1 MKVDPQVLRLLQTIG
16 NRMVELEHPPLDQL
30 TPKQSRDYYEVA
42 REYFKEL
49 PVEGVTVD
57 DSSFKGRSGNDIPVR
72 IYTPEGEGPFPVL
85 VYFHGGGWVF
95 GNIDSSDNI
104 CRYFSCHAQTVVVS
118 VDYRL
123 APEHKYP
130 AAFHDALDAIT
141 WVSNEAGHWNT
152 DPHRLAVGGESSGGN
167 LAAASAI
174 YFMDNHGIEIA
185 HQFLITPV
193 LDYNFDTDSYRAN
206 YTYNLTNEKMKW
218 FFQHYLNREEEGR
231 DVFVSPLR
239 IKKMAGLPPTL
250 MVTAEYDPLREEAFA
265 YAERLQASGV
275 SVTHHH
281 FEDLVHSFINMSGV
295 VDRSAE
301 ALESITRTLKE
312 MLHR

>member
-1 MKVDPQVLRLLQTIG
+1 MKVDAQVLHLLKTIG
-16 NRMVELEHPPLDQL
+16 DRMIELEHPPLDQL
-30 TPKQSRDYYEVA
+30 TPKQSREYYKVA
-42 REYFKEL
+42 RGYFKDMS
-49 PVEGVTVD
+49 VGGVAVD
-57 DSSFKGRSGNDIPVR
+57 DSSFQGRSGNEVPVK

-95 GNIDSSDNI
+95 GDVDSSDNV
-104 CRYFSCHAQTVVVS
+104 CRYFSRHAQTVVAS

-130 AAFHDALDAIT
+130 AAFHDALDAVT
-141 WVSNEAGHWNT
+141 WVANEAHQWNI
-152 DPHRLAVGGESSGGN
+152 DLKRLAVGGESSGGN

-174 YFMDNHGIEIA
+174 YFRDDEEIEIS

-193 LDYNFDTDSYRAN
+193 LDYNFDTESYRAN

-218 FFQHYLNREEEGR
+218 FFQHYLKEEEDGR

-239 IKKMAGLPPTL
+239 IQNMAELPSTL
-250 MVTAEYDPLREEAFA
+250 MVTAEYDPLREEAFV
-265 YAERLQASGV
+265 YADRLQATGV
-275 SVTHHH
+275 SVNHFH
-281 FEDLVHSFINMSGV
+281 FEDLVHSFINMAGV

-301 ALESITRTLKE
+301 ALEKMTRTLKE
-312 MLHR
+312 MLHE

>member
-1 MKVDPQVLRLLQTIG
+1 MKVDPQVLRLLKTIG
-16 NRMVELEHPPLDQL
+16 NRMVELEHPALDQL
-30 TPKQSRDYYEVA
+30 TPAQSRDYYEVA

-49 PVEGVTVD
+49 PVDGVTVF
-57 DSSFKGRSGNDIPVR
+57 DSSFQGRSGNEVPVR

-104 CRYFSCHAQTVVVS
+104 CRYFSSHAQTVVIS

-130 AAFHDALDAIT
+130 AAFHDALDTVT
-141 WVSNEAGHWNT
+141 WVSIEAHRWNIDFT
-152 DPHRLAVGGESSGGN
+152 RLAVGGESSGGN

-174 YFMDNHGIEIA
+174 YFMDDEEIEIS

-193 LDYNFDTDSYRAN
+193 LDHNFDTASYKAN

-218 FFQHYLNREEEGR
+218 FFQHYLKKEEDGR

-239 IKKMAGLPPTL
+239 TRSMAKLPQTL
-250 MVTAEYDPLREEAFA
+250 MVTAEYDPLRVEAFT
-265 YAERLQASGV
+265 YAERLETSGV
-275 SVTHHH
+275 SVNHLH
-281 FEDLVHSFINMSGV
+281 FEDLVHSFINMAGV

-301 ALESITRTLKE
+301 ALEDITSALKE
-312 MLHR
+312 MLHP

>member
-16 NRMVELEHPPLDQL
+16 NRMSQLEHPPLDQL

-49 PVEGVTVD
+49 PVDGVNVD
-57 DSSFKGRSGNDIPVR
+57 DSSFMGRAGNEIPVR

-95 GNIDSSDNI
+95 GNIDSSNNI
-104 CRYFSCHAQTVVVS
+104 CRYFSCHAKTVIVS

-152 DPHRLAVGGESSGGN
+152 DSHRLAVGGESSGGN

-174 YFMDNHGIEIA
+174 YFMDKPGIEIS

-193 LDYNFDTDSYRAN
+193 LDYNFDTESYRSN

-239 IKKMAGLPPTL
+239 LKKMAGLPPTI

-265 YAERLQASGV
+265 YAEELHASGV
-275 SVTHHH
+275 TVTHHH
-281 FEDLVHSFINMSGV
+281 FDDLVHSFINMAGV

-312 MLHR
+312 RLHR

>member
-1 MKVDPQVLRLLQTIG
+1 MKVDAQVLHLLKTIG
-16 NRMVELEHPPLDQL
+16 DRMIELEHPPLDQL
-30 TPKQSRDYYEVA
+30 TPKQSREYYEVA
-42 REYFKEL
+42 RGYFKDMS
-49 PVEGVTVD
+49 VGGVAVD
-57 DSSFKGRSGNDIPVR
+57 DSSFQGRSGNEVPVK

-95 GNIDSSDNI
+95 GDVDSSDNV
-104 CRYFSCHAQTVVVS
+104 CRYFSRHAQTVVVS

-130 AAFHDALDAIT
+130 AAFHDALDAVT
-141 WVSNEAGHWNT
+141 WVANEAHQWNI
-152 DPHRLAVGGESSGGN
+152 DLKRLAVGGESSGGN

-174 YFMDNHGIEIA
+174 YFRDDEEIEIS

-193 LDYNFDTDSYRAN
+193 LDYNFDTESYKAN

-218 FFQHYLNREEEGR
+218 FFQHYLKEEEDGR

-239 IKKMAGLPPTL
+239 TQNMAELPPTL

-265 YAERLQASGV
+265 YTERLQASGV
-275 SVTHHH
+275 SVNHLH
-281 FEDLVHSFINMSGV
+281 FEDLVHSFINMAGV
-295 VDRSAE
+295 VDCSAE
-301 ALESITRTLKE
+301 ALDKMTRTLKD
-312 MLHR
+312 MLYE